1 MKQGPDT
8 INTGAKLPQ
17 PDWVWYF
24 AYGSNMNP
32 ARLFDERLGGDGVPY
47 GARIAG
53 ALSDWALC
61 FNVRS
66 TRRRGAGYANITPQP
81 GASTPGTLNAM
92 PPEGLIVLDRYEGVA
107 SGHYQ
112 RRAVTVA
119 TETGLVPATTYI
131 ARRYLAEG
139 LQPTEDYRAHLLAGA
154 DLLPAAHLA
163 WLRALP
169 CLPPG

>member
-1 MKQGPDT
+1 M
-8 INTGAKLPQ
+8 LPEG
-17 PDWVWYF
+17 WVWYF

-32 ARLFDERLGGDGVPY
+32 ARLFEQRLGGEGVAY
-47 GARIAG
+47 GPRIAG
-53 ALSDWALC
+53 RLADWSLL
-61 FNVRS
+61 FNVRVG
-66 TRRRGAGYANITPQP
+66 RIRGAGYANITPQP

-119 TETGLVPATTYI
+119 TETGLVPAITYI
-131 ARRYLAEG
+131 ARRHLAEG